1 MRGRG
6 EGELPGLSEKIQL
19 YTEAQINFGDIT
31 PYLTYAFTKATY
43 RPSYNVCHVGLQHKL
58 NSFDFYIFIVNIVNI
73 KVFEH

>member
-31 PYLTYAFTKATY
+31 PYLT
-43 RPSYNVCHVGLQHKL
+43 
-58 NSFDFYIFIVNIVNI
+58 
-73 KVFEH
+73 